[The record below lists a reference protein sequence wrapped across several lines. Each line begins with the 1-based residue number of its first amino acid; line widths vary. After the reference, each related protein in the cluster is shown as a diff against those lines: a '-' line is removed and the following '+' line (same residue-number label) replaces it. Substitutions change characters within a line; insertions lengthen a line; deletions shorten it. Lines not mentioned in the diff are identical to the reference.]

1 MNSMTQIKYAMVL
14 SIFHKNIQKVLSGL
28 LKNGRPKTVERA
40 ICELVEEKQKIQFIQ
55 VGASDCGLNDPL
67 REYVLKDRA
76 KGLIIEP
83 IKQSLCRAQEQYRGI
98 SGLYFANCAIDY
110 AKGSRQ
116 IYKIKDVDGL
126 PKWAYQ
132 VCSFSRDVLLK
143 HEKEIPQ
150 IRELVVEE
158 SVCTESIGEL
168 MKQSGFYSPDL
179 LLIDTEGFDAEIL
192 KMFPFKN
199 HCPEL
204 VIFEHKHL
212 DEKQEKDSL
221 ILLKKYSYQ
230 VWRDSTDTICWK
242 E

>member
-40 ICELVEEKQKIQFIQ
+40 ICELVGEKQKIQFIQ

-179 LLIDTEGFDAEIL
+179 LLIDTEGYDADIL
-192 KMFPFKN
+192 KMFPFEK
-199 HCPEL
+199 HCPDL
-204 VIFEHKHL
+204 VVFEHKHL
-212 DEKQEKDSL
+212 DEKKQREAL
-221 ILLKKYSYQ
+221 ENLKRLKYG
-230 VWRDSTDTICWK
+230 VCMLECDVVAKI
-242 E
+242 

>member
-1 MNSMTQIKYAMVL
+1 MVL
-14 SIFHKNIQKVLSGL
+14 SIFHKCFQKILSGRS
-28 LKNGRPKTVERA
+28 KNGRPKTVERA
-40 ICELVEEKQKIQFIQ
+40 ICELIEKKQTVQFVQ

-67 REYVLKDRA
+67 REYVLKNRA

-83 IKQSLCRAQEQYRGI
+83 IKQSLKKAQDQYRGI

-110 AKGSRQ
+110 VKGLRE
-116 IYKIKDVDGL
+116 IYKIKIVDGL
-126 PKWAYQ
+126 PDWAYQ

-158 SVCTESIGEL
+158 SVCTETITEL
-168 MKQSGFYSPDL
+168 MNQNDLRLPDL